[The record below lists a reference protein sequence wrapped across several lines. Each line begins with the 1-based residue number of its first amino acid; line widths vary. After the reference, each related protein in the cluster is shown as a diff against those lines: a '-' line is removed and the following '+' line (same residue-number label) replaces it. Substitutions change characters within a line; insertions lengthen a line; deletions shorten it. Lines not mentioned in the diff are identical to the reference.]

1 MGLLRELLSN
11 FIGLI
16 SLFTIVFVV
25 VMGVYFMRFFS
36 NRIAED
42 ERNAA
47 KQQQRERGIKA

>member
-1 MGLLRELLSN
+1 MGVFSGLFSDL
-11 FIGLI
+11 IGWL
-16 SLFTIVFVV
+16 SLFTIAFVI

-47 KQQQRERGIKA
+47 KQQNERAAKA